1 MLVDIDGVLSDA
13 SGRQHFLNNPEGR
26 RDWRGFFG
34 AVGGDPPLVGVPEL
48 LGLLDPSI
56 SIILLSARPA
66 WVFDITREWLE
77 RHGVRWH
84 LLVLRGDDAVLGA
97 PEFKCSVLT
106 HLRESGFTIE
116 LAFDD
121 DVNICEMYRAEGC
134 GAVYVHSGYYGGS
147 ATHGGGPAR

>member
-97 PEFKCSVLT
+97 PEFKCSVLA

>member
-13 SGRQHFLNNPEGR
+13 SGRQHFLNNQEGR

-106 HLRESGFTIE
+106 HLGESGFTIE